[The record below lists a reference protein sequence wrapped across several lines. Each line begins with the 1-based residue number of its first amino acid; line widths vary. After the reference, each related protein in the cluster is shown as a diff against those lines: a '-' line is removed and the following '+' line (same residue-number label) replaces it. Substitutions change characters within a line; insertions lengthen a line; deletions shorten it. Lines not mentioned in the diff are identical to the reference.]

1 MTRAPNHYRSLVCL
15 LSNILEA
22 HTVAFFLADSKR
34 QQLRLVAAQSLS
46 KNLRENSTLPFEAS
60 GLLAQVQ
67 RSGQSIHMDKVGTQ
81 DIEAALPFYRE
92 GESLIKALFIA
103 PVGDGAGV
111 LFVDTKYSWGFNDKQ
126 RKWIGEIAALLNELL
141 QHNQSL
147 VRERDYAQILE
158 LWHHLDQ
165 VAFDEFNA
173 DRYLR
178 AVVKDGAAFL
188 RADFG
193 FLAVREPQSDSYQ
206 LHAVTDNVSLS
217 FREQPFP
224 IDQGLVGWIFQNQK
238 NLLIRRLRPQ
248 AEKHFLFFPREKFPH
263 QGTFWGLYSQIPQSH
278 AMALVFLSRQP
289 HEWHTDDQY
298 AIERVARFTNLMLE
312 RIYLNRTCEHLQT
325 CDPTTGAYTA
335 PAFEALLERQI
346 IDSLSRSVPFTV
358 VLLQF
363 GPWDVLHAHLGP
375 ARLRAC
381 LQELV
386 QGFRQLLPAEVITG
400 QVAENRVAALFKGYV
415 PKEIETHLARLQSS
429 WCKGPLAVAKA
440 LRLKLH
446 WSVVSCPQDASNS
459 EQLWLLAYQKL
470 LGDERAGSETAG

>member
-22 HTVAFFLADSKR
+22 HTVAFFLADPKR

-217 FREQPFP
+217 FR
-224 IDQGLVGWIFQNQK
+224 D
-238 NLLIRRLRPQ
+238 
-248 AEKHFLFFPREKFPH
+248 
-263 QGTFWGLYSQIPQSH
+263 
-278 AMALVFLSRQP
+278 
-289 HEWHTDDQY
+289 
-298 AIERVARFTNLMLE
+298 
-312 RIYLNRTCEHLQT
+312 
-325 CDPTTGAYTA
+325 
-335 PAFEALLERQI
+335 
-346 IDSLSRSVPFTV
+346 
-358 VLLQF
+358 
-363 GPWDVLHAHLGP
+363 
-375 ARLRAC
+375 
-381 LQELV
+381 
-386 QGFRQLLPAEVITG
+386 
-400 QVAENRVAALFKGYV
+400 
-415 PKEIETHLARLQSS
+415 
-429 WCKGPLAVAKA
+429 
-440 LRLKLH
+440 
-446 WSVVSCPQDASNS
+446 
-459 EQLWLLAYQKL
+459 
-470 LGDERAGSETAG
+470 